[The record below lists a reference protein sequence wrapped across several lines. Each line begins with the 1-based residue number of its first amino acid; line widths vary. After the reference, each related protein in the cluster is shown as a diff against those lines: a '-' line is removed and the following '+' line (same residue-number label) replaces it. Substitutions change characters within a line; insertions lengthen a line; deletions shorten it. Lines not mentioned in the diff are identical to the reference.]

1 MSEQKKV
8 FKPFIAPE
16 ENVKEL
22 TVKSILVGSLF
33 GVIFGAATVYLAL
46 KAGLTVSA
54 SIPIAV
60 IAITLGR
67 KFLKTTILENN
78 IIQTTGSAGES
89 IAAGVAFTLPGF
101 LFLSSPDSA
110 EYFNYLTIL
119 ILAIIGGLLG
129 TLLMIPLRKALIVN
143 EHENLPYPEGTA
155 CGDVLKAGL
164 TVSASIP
171 IAVIA
176 ITLGR
181 KFLKTTILE
190 NNIIQTTGSAG
201 ESIAAGVAFTLPGF
215 LFLSSPDSAEYFN
228 YLTILILAIIGG
240 LLGTLLM
247 IPLRKALI
255 VNEHEN
261 LPYPEGTACGDVLKA
276 GEKGGDFAKT
286 AFWGLG
292 VAFAY
297 AILQKVLHVIA
308 ETPYYATKQ
317 INKFFPSAK
326 VSGEITP
333 EYMGVGYIIGPKIA
347 GVLVAGSVLSWMVFI
362 PLLSTLVPADVI
374 AAQLVK
380 LGYLMDLAKPG
391 GKGGWDPVTHQF
403 NDYSA
408 AIYYAYIRQVGAGA
422 VTAGGIITLIK
433 TIPTIIKS
441 VKGSFASL
449 QSSKDP
455 SAAAV
460 LRTEKDLSLKVVGF
474 GSLALVALIAV
485 LPQVPGDSILQKL
498 LIGVLVILF
507 GALFVTVSSRIVGL
521 IGSSNNPISG
531 MTIAT
536 VMGTSLIF
544 LSVGWT
550 GQAFEPLV
558 LVVGGMICIAAANA
572 GATSQ
577 DLKSG
582 YIVGATPR
590 NQQIALF
597 VGAIVSSI
605 VIGLTVKFL
614 DRPTTEMM
622 QQGIQHAIGSDKYPA
637 PQATL
642 MATLIKGIL
651 SQNLDW
657 QYVVVGVFLAITM
670 ELCGIKSLSFAIGVY
685 LPLATTLPIFIG
697 GAIRGI
703 VEAKDKKENKS
714 AASAEEEDLSKG
726 SLFATG
732 LVAGGAVA
740 GVLIA
745 FATGTS
751 AGEKFLASISLEE
764 GIVHSVSQNG
774 YFLIGTLFFAAMGAI
789 LYKVA
794 TKKAD
799 A

>member
-1 MSEQKKV
+1 MSEQKKA
-8 FKPFIAPE
+8 FQPFIAPE
-16 ENVKEL
+16 KNIPEL
-22 TVKSILVGSLF
+22 TIKSILVGSLF

-119 ILAIIGGLLG
+119 ILAIVGGLLG

-143 EHENLPYPEGTA
+143 EH
-155 CGDVLKAGL
+155 D
-164 TVSASIP
+164 
-171 IAVIA
+171 
-176 ITLGR
+176 
-181 KFLKTTILE
+181 
-190 NNIIQTTGSAG
+190 
-201 ESIAAGVAFTLPGF
+201 
-215 LFLSSPDSAEYFN
+215 
-228 YLTILILAIIGG
+228 
-240 LLGTLLM
+240 
-247 IPLRKALI
+247 
-255 VNEHEN
+255 N

-292 VAFAY
+292 VAFLY
-297 AILQKVLHVIA
+297 ALLQKVLHVIA
-308 ETPYYATKQ
+308 ETPYYATQ
-317 INKFFPSAK
+317 QANKFFPSAK

-333 EYMGVGYIIGPKIA
+333 EYMGVGYIIGPKIG
-347 GVLVAGSVLSWMVFI
+347 GVLVAGGVLSWLVFI
-362 PLLSTLVPADVI
+362 PLMSSLVPPDVI
-374 AAQLVK
+374 ATQLVK
-380 LGYLMDLAKPG
+380 LGYLVDITKAG
-391 GKGGWDPVTHQF
+391 GKGSWDPITHQF
-403 NDYSA
+403 ADYSA
-408 AIYYAYIRQVGAGA
+408 AVYYAFIRQIGAGTVA
-422 VTAGGIITLIK
+422 AGGIITLIK
-433 TIPTIIKS
+433 TIPTIVKS
-441 VKGSFASL
+441 VKGSVASL
-449 QSSKDP
+449 KSESGAGASSI
-455 SAAAV
+455 
-460 LRTEKDLSLKVVGF
+460 LRTEKDLSLKWVGW
-474 GSLALVALIAV
+474 GSLGLIALITV
-485 LPQVPGDSILQKL
+485 LPQVPGDSIIQKL
-498 LIGVLVILF
+498 LIGVLVIVF

-550 GQAFEPLV
+550 GQNYEPLV

-614 DRPTTEMM
+614 DKPTAEMLS
-622 QQGIQHAIGSDKYPA
+622 QGIHHAIGTEKYPA

-657 QYVVVGVFLAITM
+657 QYVFAGVFLAITM
-670 ELCGIKSLSFAIGVY
+670 ELCGIKSLSFAVGAY

-703 VEAKDKKENKS
+703 VEMKQQKEGASK
-714 AASAEEEDLSKG
+714 SAEEEELGKG
-726 SLFATG
+726 NLFATG

-740 GVLIA
+740 GVVIA
-745 FATGTS
+745 FI
-751 AGEKFLASISLEE
+751 AGSDSGDKFLRSISME
-764 GIVHSVSQNG
+764 HSMTEVLSKGG
-774 YFLIGTLFFAAMGAI
+774 YFILGTCFFAAMGTI
-789 LYKVA
+789 LYRVA
-794 TKKAD
+794 RKK
-799 A
+799 